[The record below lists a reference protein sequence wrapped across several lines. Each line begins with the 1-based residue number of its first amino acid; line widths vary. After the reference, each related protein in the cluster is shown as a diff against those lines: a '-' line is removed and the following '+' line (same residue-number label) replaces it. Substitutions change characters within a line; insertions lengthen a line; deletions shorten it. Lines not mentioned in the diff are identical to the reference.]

1 MAIVATVSLA
11 PVHQVRERGQTIAVI
26 FALPIIVLV
35 TLLVDLTT
43 RALVHHPVAEI
54 RRTMVEAAQGHLGS
68 RAALVRRDELGA
80 VASGLNEM
88 LDRLEDFNA
97 ALHDRVRDATEE
109 LRLKNVQLGDSYYQM
124 LTLREALARA
134 ERLAV
139 IGHMAANVAH
149 QAGTPLNLV
158 SGYVQML
165 REDPGLDLRVK
176 DRLVI
181 VETQIRQVTNVLRTL
196 LDQARQPLRRE
207 ATNLADVVT
216 RVSDLALPRLTQAG
230 VTLDQAVP
238 ASLPALDIDVV
249 QFELVLLALITNALD
264 AMPAGGTLSIRAE
277 DTGAA
282 IRLAIADTGAGIAP
296 DLLDRIFEPWMT
308 TKPTGHGT
316 GLGLGIARDVVRM
329 HGGTIAAQ
337 NAGTGGAV
345 FVIELPHKG

>member
-1 MAIVATVSLA
+1 
-11 PVHQVRERGQTIAVI
+11 
-26 FALPIIVLV
+26 
-35 TLLVDLTT
+35 
-43 RALVHHPVAEI
+43 
-54 RRTMVEAAQGHLGS
+54 
-68 RAALVRRDELGA
+68 
-80 VASGLNEM
+80 
-88 LDRLEDFNA
+88 
-97 ALHDRVRDATEE
+97 
-109 LRLKNVQLGDSYYQM
+109 
-124 LTLREALARA
+124 
-134 ERLAV
+134 
-139 IGHMAANVAH
+139 
-149 QAGTPLNLV
+149 
-158 SGYVQML
+158 ML